1 MTERHYEVALT
12 AEEVE
17 AILFHCGTDALLVGG
32 QALAVWASYFQVEP
46 VGALAEKVTL
56 DADFIG
62 TREVAMRL
70 GTALRWH
77 VYLPTFEDGT
87 SQTAKV
93 SITLPDGGVK
103 QVDFL
108 SAISGLDTARVQ
120 SRAAEL
126 ELPSGARVRILA
138 PLDVLESRLR
148 NLDTLPSKRNSM
160 GIAQAELA
168 VAVAAKFFGLLID
181 SAEPVR
187 TILDAVKRIGQI
199 ALDPRLSRV
208 CFDYGLNP
216 LAAVPVSRIVSPRFQ
231 AQRWPQIVS
240 EAQKLRQKHL
250 KRAARQRQPQ
260 PPSESPGKLMPTEL
274 KPPST

>member
-1 MTERHYEVALT
+1 MIEHYEVALT
-12 AEEVE
+12 AEEVD
-17 AILFHCGTDALLVGG
+17 AILFHCGTEALLVGG

-62 TREVAMRL
+62 GREVAMKL
-70 GTALRWH
+70 GSALQWH
-77 VYLPTFEDGT
+77 VYLPTFEDAT
-87 SQTAKV
+87 PQTAKV
-93 SITLPDGGVK
+93 SMTLPDGGVK
-103 QVDFL
+103 QIDFL

-148 NLDTLPSKRNSM
+148 NLDALPTKRNSM

-168 VAVAAKFFGLLID
+168 IAVVAKFFELLIE
-181 SAEPVR
+181 SGEKVR
-187 TILDAVKRIGQI
+187 TVLDAVKRMGQI

-208 CFDYGLNP
+208 CFEYSLNP
-216 LAAVPVSRIVSPRFQ
+216 LAAVPVSRIKSPAFQ
-231 AQRWPQIVS
+231 AQRWPQIMR
-240 EAQKLRQKHL
+240 EAGKLRQKHL
-250 KRAARQRQPQ
+250 DRAARPPQ
-260 PPSESPGKLMPTEL
+260 PPSTSPGKLMPTEL